1 MNTET
6 QIIDL
11 PRSAWDDE
19 LMELILDVESMRGA
33 LNSPALGEETIKSI
47 QEWVKIENSIR
58 SNKIEGNQTTYVEM
72 KEALHGGKFPKD
84 EFKRYKVLE
93 TTNHYRAEE
102 FIDDFFKRE
111 KGPAFLSENLVRESH
126 RILLENI
133 PEKAEGV
140 PNPGEYRKKNVRIV
154 DSDHIPPQHLEVP
167 ALMSNLID
175 YCRQAKK
182 VDFLVSAA
190 IAHHRFAW
198 IHPFGNGNGRSARL
212 FTYAMLKFGGF
223 HFNGMV
229 SLPRAFERDKQD
241 YYGFLAKA
249 DSGDIPS
256 WVKYFLRTLLKELG
270 YWQTRLAGRKLEE
283 SVDAFLESLLA
294 QKRIVKNEKKCLKIA
309 FMVGVV
315 SNDFLQ
321 KQLGLSRATA
331 TRMLTRLED
340 KKFLER
346 IGKKKGY
353 RLLIGPK
360 SPLIRFFIPD

>member
-1 MNTET
+1 
-6 QIIDL
+6 
-11 PRSAWDDE
+11 
-19 LMELILDVESMRGA
+19 MELILDVESMRGA
-33 LNSPALGEETIKSI
+33 LNSPALGGETIKSI

-72 KEALHGGKFPKD
+72 EEALHSGKFPKD
-84 EFKRYKVLE
+84 EFKRYRILE
-93 TTNHYRAEE
+93 TTNHYKAEE

-126 RILLENI
+126 SILLKEI

-154 DSDHIPPQHLEVP
+154 GSEHVPPHHLEVP
-167 ALMSNLID
+167 ALMASLMD

-182 VDFLVSAA
+182 VEFLVSSA

-198 IHPFGNGNGRSARL
+198 IHPFGNGNGRAARL
-212 FTYAMLKFGGF
+212 FTYAMLKYGGF

-241 YYGFLAKA
+241 YYGYLAKA
-249 DSGDIPS
+249 DAGDVVS
-256 WVKYFLRTLLKELG
+256 WVKYFLRTLLVELG
-270 YWQTRLAGRKLEE
+270 YWQTRLAGKKLEE
-283 SVDAFLESLLA
+283 SIDGFLDSLLA
-294 QKRIVKNEKKCLKIA
+294 QKKIIKNEKKCLKIA

-315 SNDFLQ
+315 TNDFLQ

-331 TRMLTRLED
+331 TRILTRLAD
-340 KKFLER
+340 KKFLEN

-353 RLLIGPK
+353 KLLIGPK